1 MRMASRLMQHNVLC
15 ARTFSPTCSQR
26 RVVHTGR
33 PPWKYVLCVC
43 VWHCSNWG
51 RVYIPRQSYTFLYLD
66 DPSIHPSILIHRPT
80 DLYIF
85 TYLIPRLSFFPC
97 ITTEPTCSHNLN
109 NRACLHTFL
118 YLHMHL
124 YQHTSLDLPTHTH
137 LLTGLHAYHA

>member
-1 MRMASRLMQHNVLC
+1 MSFVLGPSPPHA
-15 ARTFSPTCSQR
+15 ARGVSSTLDVLHGSTF
-26 RVVHTGR
+26 
-33 PPWKYVLCVC
+33 CVC
-43 VWHCSNWG
+43 VWYCSNWS

-97 ITTEPTCSHNLN
+97 ITTEPTCSHNLS
-109 NRACLHTFL
+109 NRTCLHTFL